1 MAKDGAIVGVADHS
15 GWAVLVTVAGDGTF
29 LDRRRIEF
37 VDAGLPML
45 PHHHECQG
53 LPIEQGLELVA
64 RVRTS
69 AERHAKSSLD
79 ALAAAVPGRIH
90 GVALRECP
98 ALPETVA
105 ERIRNYRAQCVADGV
120 MYRTALAHAAES
132 RGWSVHWYDAREV
145 LTSAPQ
151 ALHAERPVGPPWR
164 KDHQVAMAAAIVAAA
179 RDRSAKR
186 SGRSR

>member
-1 MAKDGAIVGVADHS
+1 MAKDGAFVGVADHS

-29 LDRRRIEF
+29 LDRRRIEL
-37 VDAGLPML
+37 VDAGLPIL

-53 LPIEQGLELVA
+53 LPIEQALELVE

-79 ALAAAVPGRIH
+79 ALAAAVPAKIH

-98 ALPETVA
+98 LLPDTVG

-132 RGWSVHWYDAREV
+132 RGWSVHWYDARKV

-151 ALHAERPVGPPWR
+151 ALQAGRPVGPPWR

-179 RDRSAKR
+179 RDRAANL
-186 SGRSR
+186 

>member
-29 LDRRRIEF
+29 LDRRRIEL

-53 LPIEQGLELVA
+53 LPIEQALELVE

-79 ALAAAVPGRIH
+79 ALAAAVPAKIH

-98 ALPETVA
+98 LLPETVA

-132 RGWSVHWYDAREV
+132 RGWSVHWYDARKV

-151 ALHAERPVGPPWR
+151 ALQAGRPVGPPWR

-179 RDRSAKR
+179 RDRAANQ
-186 SGRSR
+186 

>member
-29 LDRRRIEF
+29 LDRRRIEL

-53 LPIEQGLELVA
+53 LPIEQALELVE

-79 ALAAAVPGRIH
+79 ALAAAVPAKIH

-98 ALPETVA
+98 A
-105 ERIRNYRAQCVADGV
+105 
-120 MYRTALAHAAES
+120 
-132 RGWSVHWYDAREV
+132 
-145 LTSAPQ
+145 
-151 ALHAERPVGPPWR
+151 
-164 KDHQVAMAAAIVAAA
+164 AA
-179 RDRSAKR
+179 RDGRRAHPELPRPVCRGRRDVPHGTRARRRVARLVCSLVRREEGAHLGAPGA
-186 SGRSR
+186 SGRKARRPAVA

>member
-15 GWAVLVTVAGDGTF
+15 GWAVLVTVDGDGTF
-29 LDRRRIEF
+29 LDRRRIEL

-53 LPIEQGLELVA
+53 LPIEQALELVA

-79 ALAAAVPGRIH
+79 ALAAAVSAKIH

-98 ALPETVA
+98 LLPETVA
-105 ERIRNYRAQCVADGV
+105 ERIRNYRAQCAADGV

-132 RGWSVHWYDAREV
+132 GRRNSRA
-145 LTSAPQ
+145 SAPG
-151 ALHAERPVGPPWR
+151 RP
-164 KDHQVAMAAAIVAAA
+164 
-179 RDRSAKR
+179 
-186 SGRSR
+186 